1 VNGVPRV
8 ETFWGKGSLLVDELL
23 YDKNGNVVGSD
34 QPLVSPPEA
43 NDPAYTDCSAPQG
56 FTENHFS
63 STVELLGG

>member
-1 VNGVPRV
+1 MSSPKLALRQ
-8 ETFWGKGSLLVDELL
+8 ERQ
-23 YDKNGNVVGSD
+23 YRRSD

-63 STVELLGG
+63 STVELFGG